1 MLHHINLCIFFITR
15 ILVCHYFIHE
25 SVDLPLSLSQPMLAG
40 TSHIRLLKFILNKM
54 QSNSRCLPQLPL
66 PHFKSPGAIYGQ
78 WFPR

>member
-15 ILVCHYFIHE
+15 ILVCHYFIHV
-25 SVDLPLSLSQPMLAG
+25 SVTCLSLSQPMLASI
-40 TSHIRLLKFILNKM
+40 SHIWVLKFILNKM

-66 PHFKSPGAIYGQ
+66 PHFKSSGAIYGQ